1 MPCAPRFRFAEPLT
15 EKFWIGTGVNDR
27 YARRDGRR
35 RVLGYLGFT
44 LPPQQRPHWRARLH
58 AWRGVL
64 EASAVPVLHAEGE
77 AHR

>member
-35 RVLGYLGFT
+35 RVLGYLGFHVAT
-44 LPPQQRPHWRARLH
+44 STAASLARSAARL
-58 AWRGVL
+58 ARC
-64 EASAVPVLHAEGE
+64 S
-77 AHR
+77 